1 MLYHFCIQKR
11 KRKHQL
17 YEPSIARIE
26 SKCQHKVSIIE
37 ESRIIETLTDYPNDK
52 IPPGNKGKTP
62 AVKQAKRD
70 RDTKERWKKKA
81 TQKSIEINA
90 QKKKGL
96 QRFEKVEKSQ

>member
-1 MLYHFCIQKR
+1 MNPVSQEL
-11 KRKHQL
+11 
-17 YEPSIARIE
+17 
-26 SKCQHKVSIIE
+26 KVNASTKSQSSE

-70 RDTKERWKKKA
+70 RDAKERWKKKA

-90 QKKKGL
+90 QKKGL